1 MTVAP
6 GDILQ
11 VVQTINMPDLVKAQN
26 VFTFIAGGTGT
37 ATDPVITATIEVF
50 LENFYDEL
58 AGRISSAVSLAEA
71 TINAMSYDITDGWL
85 VDRNVGTA
93 EPSVTFGATGD
104 MLPHASAAVI
114 TAPTAVPKRRSRKSI
129 AGCVEAEV
137 DNSEI
142 TTTLLTALALA
153 AIEWITDTPVTGGI
167 ILISSLLSDL
177 GITIP
182 LVAATVPDVV
192 GSQRR
197 RKPGVGI

>member
-1 MTVAP
+1 MTVSP

-11 VVQTINMPDLVKAQN
+11 VVQNIDMPDLVKAQN

-37 ATDPVITATIEVF
+37 ATDGVITATLEGF

-58 AGRISSAVSLAEA
+58 AGRISGAVSLAEA
-71 TINAMSYDITDGWL
+71 VISVMEYDIDDGWL
-85 VDRNVGTA
+85 VSRNVGTA
-93 EPSVTFGATGD
+93 EPSVTFSASGD
-104 MLPHASAAVI
+104 MLPHAVAAVI

-129 AGCVEAEV
+129 PGCVEEEIDDSEV
-137 DNSEI
+137 

-153 AIEWITDTPVTGGI
+153 AIEWLTDTPVTGGI
-167 ILISSLLSDL
+167 ILISSLLSSL

-182 LVAATVPDVV
+182 LVSATVPNVI

-197 RKPGVGI
+197 RKPGIGI